1 MSEFVLVMVLAIGQS
16 SSTSQHPLAATS
28 VAFSSKERCEAAL
41 ENIRLKINKAYVVV
55 LTCERK

>member
-1 MSEFVLVMVLAIGQS
+1 MSAYILVMVLAIGSS

-28 VAFSSKERCEAAL
+28 VEFSSKQRCDAAL

>member
-1 MSEFVLVMVLAIGQS
+1 MSTFILVMVLAIGSS

-28 VAFSSKERCEAAL
+28 VEFSSKERCEAAR
-41 ENIRLKINKAYVVV
+41 ESIRAQINKAYVVV